1 MFTGIIEEIGHVKRM
16 LSGGIIIKAK
26 KVLEDVNIGD
36 SIAVNG
42 VCLTVTS
49 YKADEFTVDVMP
61 ETLRCTNLGSLKPE
75 SRVNLERAMA
85 ANGRFGGHIVS
96 GHIDTCGTIAD
107 LRRENNAVIVE
118 IKTPAN
124 ILKNIV
130 KKGSIA
136 IDGIS
141 LTVAYVK
148 EDGFAVSII
157 PHTGQQTILLNKK
170 KHDTVNLECDVI
182 GKYVE
187 NFVKYYTDSQNN
199 ICMVQDGYKTSK
211 YINPDND
218 NMHSKKPIDITMDFL
233 SENGFF

>member
-1 MFTGIIEEIGHVKRM
+1 
-16 LSGGIIIKAK
+16 
-26 KVLEDVNIGD
+26 
-36 SIAVNG
+36 
-42 VCLTVTS
+42 
-49 YKADEFTVDVMP
+49 MP

-170 KHDTVNLECDVI
+170 RHDTVNLECDVI